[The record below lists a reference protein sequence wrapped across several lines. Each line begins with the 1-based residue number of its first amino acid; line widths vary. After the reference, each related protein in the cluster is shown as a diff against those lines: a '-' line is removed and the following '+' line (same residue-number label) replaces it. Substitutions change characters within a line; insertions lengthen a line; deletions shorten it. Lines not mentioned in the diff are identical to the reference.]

1 MEWDSVT
8 EEDRLNDVI
17 GGLSILP
24 SRDEDGQGECQ
35 IKVVQST
42 SLVNFRIQ
50 STTGKR
56 RPTGRRTGKMSLI
69 FVTEMLPGTLR
80 GGLRDSSRG

>member
-35 IKVVQST
+35 IKVV
-42 SLVNFRIQ
+42 
-50 STTGKR
+50 
-56 RPTGRRTGKMSLI
+56 
-69 FVTEMLPGTLR
+69 
-80 GGLRDSSRG
+80 